1 VIRHVVLFSAN
12 PGEKDR
18 LLIGLKKLEALA
30 DEDLAEKLEVKENL
44 KLDTYSQECD
54 VIVYG
59 EFLSH
64 DQLDKFKAHSI
75 YQDCIKVVRPIR
87 DLRIVADF

>member
-1 VIRHVVLFSAN
+1 MSYFLALILAK
-12 PGEKDR
+12 KDR
-18 LLIGLKKLEALA
+18 LLIGLKKLEALV

>member
-1 VIRHVVLFSAN
+1 MIRHVVLFSAN
-12 PGEKDR
+12 PGEKDH
-18 LLIGLKKLEALA
+18 LLIGLKKLEALV

-59 EFLSH
+59 EFLSQ

>member
-18 LLIGLKKLEALA
+18 LLIGLKKLEALV

>member
-1 VIRHVVLFSAN
+1 MIRHVVLFSAN

-18 LLIGLKKLEALA
+18 LLIGLKNLEALV

>member
-12 PGEKDR
+12 PGEKDK
-18 LLIGLKKLEALA
+18 LLLGLKKLEALV
-30 DEDLAEKLEVKENL
+30 DESLAEKLEVKENL

-59 EFLSH
+59 EFLSQ

>member
-12 PGEKDR
+12 PGKKDR
-18 LLIGLKKLEALA
+18 LLIGLKKLEALV

-59 EFLSH
+59 EFLSN

>member
-1 VIRHVVLFSAN
+1 MIRHVVLFSAN
-12 PGEKDR
+12 PGEKDK
-18 LLIGLKKLEALA
+18 LLLGLKKLEALV
-30 DEDLAEKLEVKENL
+30 DESLAEKLEVKENL

-59 EFLSH
+59 EFLSQ

>member
-1 VIRHVVLFSAN
+1 VIRHIVLFSAN
-12 PGEKDR
+12 PGQKDN
-18 LLIGLKKLEALA
+18 LLIGLKKLKALV

-59 EFLSH
+59 EFLSQ
-64 DQLDKFKAHSI
+64 DQLDKFKDHSI

>member
-1 VIRHVVLFSAN
+1 MIRHVVLFSAN
-12 PGEKDR
+12 PGEKDK
-18 LLIGLKKLEALA
+18 LLLGLKKLEALV
-30 DEDLAEKLEVKENL
+30 DESLAKKLEVKENL

-59 EFLSH
+59 EFLSQ

>member
-1 VIRHVVLFSAN
+1 MIRHVVLFSAN

-18 LLIGLKKLEALA
+18 LLIGLKKLEALV

-59 EFLSH
+59 EFLSQ

>member
-12 PGEKDR
+12 PGKKDR
-18 LLIGLKKLEALA
+18 LLIGLKKLEALV
-30 DEDLAEKLEVKENL
+30 DEDLAEKLEVKKNL

>member
-1 VIRHVVLFSAN
+1 MIRHVVLFSAN

-18 LLIGLKKLEALA
+18 LLIGLKKLEALV